1 MFSAIHLIC
10 VIFTEILAQIGSTIR
25 PVPEIHVN
33 RTAFEQLVEKTLGT
47 LPTEYAGQLHNL
59 VFLIE
64 DWADPETIAE
74 VGFDDPAELLGFYS
88 GTPLTERSH
97 DQIDYGPDRVTL
109 YQGAIERE
117 ASLSGLPVRLVI
129 RETLWHEIAH
139 YFGFSEEEMDRI
151 EDFWADQNFS
161 ESQ

>member
-1 MFSAIHLIC
+1 MEVL
-10 VIFTEILAQIGSTIR
+10 VPIGFTIR

-33 RTAFEQLVEKTLGT
+33 RTAFEKLVEKTLGT
-47 LPTEYAGQLHNL
+47 LPAEYAGQLHNL

-64 DWADPETIAE
+64 DWADPSTLAE
-74 VGFDDPAELLGFYS
+74 VGIDDPTELLGFYS

-97 DQIDYGPDRVTL
+97 DQIDAGPDRVTL
-109 YQGAIERE
+109 YHGAIELE
-117 ASLSGLPVRLVI
+117 ARLRGLPVRQVI

-151 EDFWADQNFS
+151 EDFWADRNRGT
-161 ESQ
+161 